1 MQILEK
7 GAEPT
12 VDILKRNHVTV
23 LGSGQRTIIFG
34 HGFGCDQEMWRLVA
48 PRFAD
53 RFRVVLFD
61 YVGSGRSALDQYDPV
76 KYADLQ
82 GYASDLLDV
91 MEALELEKSIFVG
104 HSVSSMIGALASI
117 RRPDLFSHLIMVG
130 PSPRYLNDLPEYYGG
145 FDREDIDE
153 LLEMMQLNFSGWAG
167 YMAPA
172 AMKNTERA
180 ELAEELE
187 QQFASRDPQIAR
199 QFAEVTFYCDCRD
212 MLSQVTVP
220 TLILQCAEDSIAPLE
235 VGDFLH
241 SSLHGST
248 LNRMTAKGHYPQLSQ
263 PDETFSRIAEYL
275 TVL

>member
-1 MQILEK
+1 M
-7 GAEPT
+7 
-12 VDILKRNHVTV
+12 V
-23 LGSGQRTIIFG
+23 FG

-48 PRFAD
+48 PRFAG

-61 YVGSGRSALDQYDPV
+61 YVGSGRSALDQYDPA
-76 KYADLQ
+76 KYAHLN

-91 MEALELEKSIFVG
+91 MDALQLKDAVFVG

-117 RRPDLFSHLIMVG
+117 RRPDYFSRIIMVG
-130 PSPRYLNDLPEYYGG
+130 PSPRYLNDLPDYYGG

-153 LLEMMQLNFSGWAG
+153 LLEMMQLNFSGWAS

-180 ELAEELE
+180 ELAKELE
-187 QQFASRDPQIAR
+187 RQFASRDPRIAR

-212 MLSQVTVP
+212 ILSEVTVP
-220 TLILQCAEDSIAPLE
+220 TLILQCSEDSIAPIE

-241 SSLHGST
+241 RNLHDST

-263 PDETFSRIAEYL
+263 PDETFSLIAEYL